1 MIEFI
6 DRIQTT
12 PKRIKLT
19 AVSGTSDTF
28 DYERV
33 GSVTTEG
40 TIINRAAM
48 LSIQGF
54 EPSTIT
60 VNADGSI
67 TETNSKG
74 QTLKTFISDNG
85 AVTEVFSGVKTV
97 TKTTK
102 CSNGN
107 LVEVMS

>member
-33 GSVTTEG
+33 GNVTTEG

-48 LSIQGF
+48 LSVQGF

-60 VNADGSI
+60 VNSDGSI

-74 QTLKTFISDNG
+74 QTLKTYISENG
-85 AVTEVFSGVKTV
+85 EITEVFSGVKTV

>member
-6 DRIQTT
+6 DRVQTT

-33 GSVTTEG
+33 GNVTTEG

-74 QTLKTFISDNG
+74 QTLKTSISDNG
-85 AVTEVFSGVKTV
+85 EVTEVFSGTKTV